1 MKKLIA
7 ILFVFSF
14 LLCGCTQDNKTNDK
28 KATVKAEN
36 SKITTTAPFKAV
48 EKINHYV
55 LNTDVEKCASDEVK
69 ETYKRFVDAIYSCEK
84 NVYLSD
90 SYDDNLYALVI
101 AKSNPAYFVVKDT
114 KFSSDKKS
122 VTVKYKYKPKK
133 QKEVLNYIDNEY
145 LTILN
150 DIIKKDYND
159 LDKIL
164 AVYHYFSSRI
174 EYDYDWLDGLN
185 MSDNKY
191 LYPDI
196 AVYQALKSNK
206 GVCHSYA
213 YLCHYAFQQLGIKSF
228 CVTGDMKNSD
238 EGHMWLLVEIDG
250 KYYHIDP
257 TWDRNQDGTV
267 SLRCFGLTDKERAED
282 IEITYNIEIDENFG
296 KIHCK
301 DNKFKFL
308 RDVDRFDFDKNG
320 KIKVTLTSG
329 EEKILNTK
337 TISFE

>member
-7 ILFVFSF
+7 ILVIF
-14 LLCGCTQDNKTNDK
+14 LLLLCSCNSDNKTNDK
-28 KATVKAEN
+28 NKTIQTKN
-36 SKITTTAPFKAV
+36 SIITTKAPFKAI

-55 LNTDVEKCASDEVK
+55 LNTDVEKCASDHVK
-69 ETYKRFVDAIYSCEK
+69 ETYNKFIDAIYSCEK

-114 KFSSDKKS
+114 SFSSDKKS
-122 VTVKYKYKPKK
+122 VTIKYKYKPKK
-133 QKEVLNYIDNEY
+133 QKEILDYIDNEY
-145 LTILN
+145 LSILN
-150 DIIKKDYND
+150 SIIKEDYND

-164 AVYHYFSSRI
+164 AVYHYFSNRI
-174 EYDYDWLDGLN
+174 EYDYDWLEGLN
-185 MSDNKY
+185 MSDDKY

-196 AVYQALKSNK
+196 AVYQALKNNK

-238 EGHMWLLVEIDG
+238 DGHMWLLVEIDG

-257 TWDRNQDGTV
+257 TWDRNDDGTV
-267 SLRCFGLTDKERAED
+267 SLRYFGLTDKERGKD
-282 IEITYNIEIDENFG
+282 IDFNFNTEIDENFG

-301 DNKFKFL
+301 DNKFKIL
-308 RDVDRFDFDKNG
+308 RDVDHFDFDKNG
-320 KIKVTLTSG
+320 KIKVTPASG
-329 EEKILNTK
+329 ETKILNTK